1 MSFYSLFSFPHEST
15 NKLPV
20 AIYVSEL
27 CSSRVDGR
35 VFKYIVQIQSNPFN
49 SHVNKTFQA

>member
-1 MSFYSLFSFPHEST
+1 MSFYFLFSFPHEST

-49 SHVNKTFQA
+49 SHVNKTFQV